1 MTLEI
6 FAYSFAIVVLIMF
19 IVDVMTGGG
28 DR

>member
-19 IVDVMTGGG
+19 IVDVITGGG

>member
-6 FAYSFAIVVLIMF
+6 FAYSFAMVVLIMF
-19 IVDVMTGGG
+19 IVDVITGGG